1 MEHLFGDYTG
11 IFDYKKLIY
20 IFIYYKLDKN
30 IMSLEILN
38 AITLL
43 SKHFNITEKSL
54 NEFLKQNNNIHKDDN
69 KCESKFIIP
78 YFGVI
83 NEDCC
88 KAIIYNHGLYTQ
100 CTNKTSLDI
109 CKSCKSLKYGRIE
122 ERLKYKPGEL
132 FVLKNG
138 KKETE
143 YKKIIKKFN
152 YNISELKLYFTSN
165 NINYNLDDEQIKS
178 NPVKKGRGR
187 PRKIVIDDNSPF
199 YNVKRTNTDNEE
211 LVKEETNSD
220 DEDEITVE
228 EININGNDYY
238 LTAENVLL
246 DKSNHSIVGIYKNG
260 IIEKIK

>member
-1 MEHLFGDYTG
+1 
-11 IFDYKKLIY
+11 
-20 IFIYYKLDKN
+20 
-30 IMSLEILN
+30 MSLEILN

-54 NEFLKQNNNIHKDDN
+54 NEFLNQNNNIHKDDK

-109 CKSCKSLKYGRIE
+109 CKLCKSLKYGRIE

-132 FVLKNG
+132 FVLNNG

-152 YNISELKLYFTSN
+152 YDISELKLYFTSN

-187 PRKIVIDDNSPF
+187 PRKISIDDNSPL
-199 YNVKRTNTDNEE
+199 YKVNRNDTVNVDNDE
-211 LVKEETNSD
+211 LIKEETNTDDDD
-220 DEDEITVE
+220 DEIEVQEISIDNVE
-228 EININGNDYY
+228 YY
-238 LTAENVLL
+238 LTKENVVL
-246 DKSNHSIVGIYKNG
+246 DKKTHEIVGIYKHEK
-260 IIEKIK
+260 IEKIKR

>member
-1 MEHLFGDYTG
+1 
-11 IFDYKKLIY
+11 
-20 IFIYYKLDKN
+20 
-30 IMSLEILN
+30 MSLEILN

-43 SKHFNITEKSL
+43 SKHFNITEKLL
-54 NEFLKQNNNIHKDDN
+54 NEFLNQNNNIHKDDN

-122 ERLKYKPGEL
+122 ERLNYKPGEL

-152 YNISELKLYFTSN
+152 YDISELKLYFTSN
-165 NINYNLDDEQIKS
+165 NINYNLHDEQIKS
-178 NPVKKGRGR
+178 NPVKKCRGR
-187 PRKIVIDDNSPF
+187 PRKILIDDNSPL
-199 YNVKRTNTDNEE
+199 YNVKRADTEE

-228 EININGNDYY
+228 EISINGNDYY

-246 DKSNHSIVGIYKNG
+246 DKLNHSIVGIYKNG
-260 IIEKIK
+260 TIEKIK